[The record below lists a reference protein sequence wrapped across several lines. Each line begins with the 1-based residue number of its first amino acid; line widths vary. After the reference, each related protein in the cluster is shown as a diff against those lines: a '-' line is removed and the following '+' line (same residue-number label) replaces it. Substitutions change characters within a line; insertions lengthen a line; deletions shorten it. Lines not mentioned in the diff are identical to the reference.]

1 MLSDD
6 KILYKLAFSSLKGLT
21 PEIASKVIELT
32 GSAQAFFE
40 TPKPLLLRTLP
51 QLAKMLEQ
59 NNFNDLLKSAEK
71 VINFNDAH
79 SIITLFPDSN
89 GGYPEKL
96 TNCDDA
102 PLRLFCLGT
111 PPASDAPTISIVG
124 TRHSTNYG
132 ATFINSLMQQIAEA
146 LPMAVIV
153 SGLAFGI
160 DILAHRA
167 ALKHGLRTVAVLAH
181 GLDTLYP
188 ATHRKDAAEIIKSGG
203 ALLTEYA
210 PGVKIHKG
218 FFLARNRIVAGMA
231 DVTIVVESALRGG
244 AMVTA
249 RLASDYNRIVMAVPG
264 RATDPYSEGCN
275 DLVASDRGLMI
286 RNVDD
291 LLRATGWQSNVE
303 GSQKELFATQ
313 ARQLT
318 PLQQRVVD
326 FLRENGDSHID
337 VIAHGVGLKVHEAA
351 SILIDMDF
359 DGLVATLPGSCY
371 SLLI

>member
-21 PEIASKVIELT
+21 PEIASKVIEHT

-40 TPKPLLLRTLP
+40 TPKPRLLRSMP
-51 QLAKMLEQ
+51 QMAKMLEQ
-59 NNFNDLLKSAEK
+59 NNFGDLLESAEK
-71 VINFNDAH
+71 VINFNNTH
-79 SIITLFPDSN
+79 SIRTLFPDSN
-89 GGYPEKL
+89 NGYPEKL

-111 PPASDAPTISIVG
+111 PPTPDAPTISIVG

-146 LPMAVIV
+146 LPKAVIV

-167 ALKHGLRTVAVLAH
+167 ALKNGLGTVAVLAH

-275 DLVASDRGLMI
+275 DLVASNRGEML

-303 GSQKELFATQ
+303 GNQKELFSTPSKL
-313 ARQLT
+313 LT
-318 PLQQRVVD
+318 PVQQRVVE
-326 FLRENGDSHID
+326 FLRKNGDSHID
-337 VIAHGVGLKVHEAA
+337 AIAHGVELRVHEAA